1 MAPEPRLSG
10 QTAGE
15 DEPLG
20 AAATTAA
27 QTRLGA
33 EQAAGLGEK
42 TRADGRVVLA
52 EDEAEAAL
60 AFALPAWRKWSVL
73 VMILAIQTSMNSNAS
88 MYGFAVDGLA
98 DKYGVG
104 TETAR
109 LGQMA
114 FLVAYA
120 FGCGTWLSSFPE
132 RSWAA
137 AVGGRCQDSGVKS

>member
-1 MAPEPRLSG
+1 MASDPRLSG

-15 DEPLG
+15 DEQQGPASSG
-20 AAATTAA
+20 ATA

-60 AFALPAWRKWSVL
+60 AFAMPAWRKWSIL

-120 FGCGTWLSSFPE
+120 FGCGT
-132 RSWAA
+132 
-137 AVGGRCQDSGVKS
+137 

>member
-1 MAPEPRLSG
+1 MAPQPRLSG

-15 DEPLG
+15 DNQQGPASG
-20 AAATTAA
+20 GTA

-60 AFALPAWRKWSVL
+60 AFAWPAWRKWTVL
-73 VMILAIQTSMNSNAS
+73 VLILAIQTSMNSNAS
-88 MYGFAVDGLA
+88 MYGFAVDGLS
-98 DKYGVG
+98 DKYGVS

-120 FGCGTWLSSFPE
+120 FGCGT
-132 RSWAA
+132 
-137 AVGGRCQDSGVKS
+137 